1 MIPLVAERT
10 EELERICLRYGV
22 ESLAL
27 FGSAATGGHDPEQS
41 DLDFVVEFR
50 QMEPGEFSKAYFGL
64 LESLQDLFKSP
75 VDLVVGSAIKNPYF
89 LRSVETTRTPIYEV

>member
-10 EELERICLRYGV
+10 GELEQICLRHGV

-27 FGSAATGGHDPEQS
+27 FGSAATARHDPEKS

-50 QMEPGEFSKAYFGL
+50 KMEPGEYASAYFGL

-89 LRSVETTRTPIYEV
+89 LRSVEMTRTPIYEV